1 MTKKTKRGT
10 PKTNRKPKKEF
21 EIVEVFREKMLKSLG
36 RNLTQTKNASVSWN
50 RTRGAAELMSLADR
64 IMSVI
69 SKNERIN

>member
-1 MTKKTKRGT
+1 MK
-10 PKTNRKPKKEF
+10 
-21 EIVEVFREKMLKSLG
+21 VFREKMLKSLA
-36 RNLTQTKNASVSWN
+36 RNLTQTKNASVSLN

>member
-1 MTKKTKRGT
+1 MKR
-10 PKTNRKPKKEF
+10 NNKKEVTRTANKKEP

-69 SKNERIN
+69 AKN

>member
-1 MTKKTKRGT
+1 MKR
-10 PKTNRKPKKEF
+10 NNKKEVTRTANKKEP
-21 EIVEVFREKMLKSLG
+21 EIVRVFREKMAKSLT

-69 SKNERIN
+69 TKN

>member
-1 MTKKTKRGT
+1 MKR
-10 PKTNRKPKKEF
+10 NNKKEVTRTANKKEP
-21 EIVEVFREKMLKSLG
+21 EIVRVFREKMAKSLT

>member
-1 MTKKTKRGT
+1 MK
-10 PKTNRKPKKEF
+10 
-21 EIVEVFREKMLKSLG
+21 VFREKMLKSLA